1 MSEAMKRVKTKHIG
15 VYFRN
20 VARLGGQGLEKCFY
34 ITFKKDNRM
43 HEEKAGRQYAD
54 RMTEGKAARIR
65 AERIEGRRK
74 SRKEIREAEKVKDSR
89 WTIDR
94 LWTAYR
100 ESLESRPDKSRKG
113 ISVDGNRYD
122 NFIKDRLGSKEPCE
136 LQHLDIERLRRDLK
150 KTRCTLIG
158 HPEST
163 RTLSPA
169 TIRATLTLLKR
180 IANYGFRNGL
190 CAGLS
195 CKITMPKVS
204 TISTEDLN
212 EEQLKAL
219 LEAIA
224 ADTNADARGIML
236 MALYSGMRR
245 GELFKLKWQDVDF
258 DRGFIRIVGPKG
270 GQDQTIPLNAAGRKV
285 LEAHPRISEYVF
297 PGEDGGQRVTIQKA
311 LRRIREAAGLPAS
324 FRPLHGLRHAFASR
338 LASSGLVD
346 MYTLQKLLTH
356 KSPMMTQRYAHLRDG
371 ALRKASELA
380 GSLVDDVVT
389 GTDKAVEVS

>member
-1 MSEAMKRVKTKHIG
+1 MQRHKTKHVG
-15 VYFRN
+15 VYFRL
-20 VARLGGQGLEKCFY
+20 VDRVGGPGKEKMFF
-34 ITFKKDNRM
+34 ITFKKSGKF
-43 HEEKAGRQYAD
+43 HEEKCGGQFRD

-65 AERIEGRRK
+65 ADRIEGRRR
-74 SRKEIREAEKVKDSR
+74 SRKEIREEAAAKDKR
-89 WTIDR
+89 WTVDR
-94 LWTAYR
+94 LATAYF
-100 ESLESRPDKSRKG
+100 ESLEYNPAKSRKAVA
-113 ISVDGNRYD
+113 VDRNRYE
-122 NFIKDRLGSKEPCE
+122 NFIKDRLGIKEPRE
-136 LQHLDIERLRRDLK
+136 LQLLDIERLRRELQ
-150 KTRCTLIG
+150 KTRCTLKG
-158 HPEST
+158 KPEST

-180 IANYGFRNGL
+180 ICNYGSKNGL
-190 CAGLS
+190 CAGLPV
-195 CKITMPKVS
+195 KIQMPK
-204 TISTEDLN
+204 ISNVVIEDLN
-212 EEQLKAL
+212 DEQLKRL
-219 LEAIA
+219 LAAIE
-224 ADTNADARGIML
+224 ADTNTDARGIL
-236 MALYSGMRR
+236 LLALYTGMRR

-270 GQDQTIPLNAAGRKV
+270 GQDQTIPLNAAARRV
-285 LEAHPRISEYVF
+285 LEAHPRTCEYVF
-297 PGEDGGQRVTIQKA
+297 PGEDGGQRVTIQKS

-338 LASSGLVD
+338 LASSGKVD

>member
-1 MSEAMKRVKTKHIG
+1 M
-15 VYFRN
+15 
-20 VARLGGQGLEKCFY
+20 EKMFY
-34 ITFKKDNRM
+34 VMFKKDGKL

-54 RMTEGKAARIR
+54 RMTVGKAARIR

-74 SRKEIREAEKVKDSR
+74 SRKEIREAKKVKDSR

-100 ESLESRPDKSRKG
+100 ESLETRRRGGGEERRP
-113 ISVDGNRYD
+113 
-122 NFIKDRLGSKEPCE
+122 
-136 LQHLDIERLRRDLK
+136 DIERLRRDLQ

-180 IANYGFRNGL
+180 IANYGLKNGL
-190 CAGLS
+190 CTGLS

-270 GQDQTIPLNAAGRKV
+270 GQTRP
-285 LEAHPRISEYVF
+285 F
-297 PGEDGGQRVTIQKA
+297 P
-311 LRRIREAAGLPAS
+311 
-324 FRPLHGLRHAFASR
+324 
-338 LASSGLVD
+338 
-346 MYTLQKLLTH
+346 
-356 KSPMMTQRYAHLRDG
+356 
-371 ALRKASELA
+371 
-380 GSLVDDVVT
+380 
-389 GTDKAVEVS
+389 

>member
-1 MSEAMKRVKTKHIG
+1 MNEAMKRVKTKHIG

-43 HEEKAGRQYAD
+43 QEEKAGRLYAE
-54 RMTEGKAARIR
+54 RMTEGKAACIR

-74 SRKEIREAEKVKDSR
+74 SRREIREAKKVEDSR

-122 NFIKDRLGSKEPCE
+122 NFIKDRLGSKEPRE
-136 LQHLDIERLRRDLK
+136 VQHLDIERLRRDLQK
-150 KTRCTLIG
+150 PRCTLIG

-169 TIRATLTLLKR
+169 TIRATLTLLER
-180 IANYGFRNGL
+180 IANYGLRNGL

-204 TISTEDLN
+204 TIPTEDLN
-212 EEQLKAL
+212 EQQLEAL
-219 LEAIA
+219 LAAIA

-236 MALYSGMRR
+236 MALYTGMRR

-258 DRGFIRIVGPKG
+258 DRGFIRIMGPKG
-270 GQDQTIPLNAAGRKV
+270 GQDQTIPLNVAARRV
-285 LEAHPRISEYVF
+285 LEAHPRTCEYVF

-311 LRRIREAAGLPAS
+311 LRRIRKAAGLSAN

-356 KSPMMTQRYAHLRDG
+356 KSPMMTQRYAHLRDE

-380 GSLVDDVVT
+380 GSLIDRV
-389 GTDKAVEVS
+389 